1 VRTILI
7 ATATINMM
15 VLARPGMAAET
26 PSAGRLDPRVTSVVY
41 QPNNVVR
48 VFATYGISTMVIF
61 DEDEKFE
68 TIAVGDT
75 DSWDVAPTDKGNIL
89 FVKPKAKN
97 VATNMNVVTT
107 KRIYYLELNDFAPE
121 DNKRIFGI
129 RFVYPDKDLNASLRK
144 EAEARAG
151 YPNMSGIDKANV
163 NMDYSFSGA
172 TGLKPLL
179 IFDDG
184 KKTFFKFGVKVPAIF
199 AVNADFT
206 ETLRNFRREGDYI
219 VVDGTATQYTLRDGN
234 QWICIFNLNKPD
246 FGKPDPAIMGPAP
259 DDKTTI
265 RRRSGN
271 G

>member
-1 VRTILI
+1 MNRAAVFLILSLI
-7 ATATINMM
+7 SLSVAQ
-15 VLARPGMAAET
+15 AAET
-26 PSAGRLDPRVTSVVY
+26 PSAGRLDARVTSVVY

-48 VFATYGISTMVIF
+48 VFATYGISTMIIF

-68 TIAVGDT
+68 TIAVGDS
-75 DSWDVAPTDKGNIL
+75 DSWDVVPTDKGNIL

-97 VATNMNVVTT
+97 AATNMNVVTT
-107 KRIYYLELNDFAPE
+107 KRIYYLELTDFAPE
-121 DNKRIFGI
+121 DNKKVFGI

-144 EAEARAG
+144 EAEARAAF
-151 YPNMSGIDKANV
+151 PNIAGIDKANV
-163 NMDYSFSGA
+163 NIDYSFSGDP
-172 TGLKPLL
+172 GLKPLM

-184 KKTFFKFGVKVPAIF
+184 KKTFFKFGPKVPAIF

-234 QWICIFNLNKPD
+234 QWTCIFNLRKPD
-246 FGKPDPAIMGPAP
+246 FGAPDPGVMGPVF
-259 DDKTTI
+259 DDKASK